1 MELREHIIAMRNCTI
16 DECENIIDE
25 MVSRI
30 NLGQSADEVL
40 IDEGFEAD
48 YEFDLLNE
56 TC

>member
-1 MELREHIIAMRNCTI
+1 MELREHIIAMRSCTV

-30 NLGQSADEVL
+30 NLGESADEVL
-40 IDEGFEAD
+40 IDEGFESD